1 MNIRVRMIFLSGLIP
16 PLSRVHTHLTY
27 GVACTGGLD
36 VMLDVAGSDATFE
49 FEVSAWI
56 SLTMSS
62 IYGFHTLFLTLDK
75 MINQL
80 LHNVTGGIAGVSN

>member
-1 MNIRVRMIFLSGLIP
+1 MIAGCQFMVKFTTSRPISMNIRVRMIFLSGLIP

-62 IYGFHTLFLTLDK
+62 IYGFTPCFSHLT
-75 MINQL
+75 
-80 LHNVTGGIAGVSN
+80 S